1 MTVGALVET
10 AAYKSRMDML
20 TLMLLAA
27 VGLLVILVLFLL
39 ARRSATESEAVRQQ
53 LALALSQQGETVQ
66 RVERSL
72 REQEQALAKV
82 VAERLDRTE
91 KATGQIVTDLRERLA
106 RIDEAQKK
114 IGELSTQVVGL
125 QEVLS
130 NKQARGAFG
139 EVQLGDLVQ
148 TALPPHA
155 YEFQCTLHSG
165 VRVDCLLRLPNPPGP
180 IAIDAKF
187 PLESYN
193 ALRAAAAG
201 DTAALQAAQRAFQ
214 QAIRKHIGDIRDKYI
229 VPGETA
235 ESALMFLPSE
245 AVYAELH
252 ANFTGLVEE
261 SYRARVWIVSPT
273 TLMATLNTVRAVLKD
288 VRMREQ
294 AGEIQK
300 MVGLLLEDVRRLGER
315 VDKLKTHFG
324 QTEKD
329 LRDVDTSAERITRRG
344 QRILD
349 VGLGE
354 EPAALPEA

>member
-1 MTVGALVET
+1 MAGI
-10 AAYKSRMDML
+10 MDFL
-20 TLMLLAA
+20 TI
-27 VGLLVILVLFLL
+27 GLLGAVALLLLVLLFVTL
-39 ARRSATESEAVRQQ
+39 RRRDGEANEALRQQ
-53 LALALSQQGETVQ
+53 VQLALSQQAETVQ

-82 VAERLDRTE
+82 VVERLDRTE
-91 KATGQIVTDLRERLA
+91 QATGQIVTDLRERLV
-106 RIDEAQKK
+106 RIDAAQKK
-114 IGELSTQVVGL
+114 IGELSTQVVSL

-139 EVQLGDLVQ
+139 EVQLADLVQ
-148 TALPPHA
+148 NALPPQA
-155 YEFQCTLHSG
+155 YAFQYTLSTG
-165 VRVDCLLRLPNPPGP
+165 VRADCVLKLPNPPGA

-193 ALRAAAAG
+193 ALRAVPAG
-201 DTAALQAAQRAFQ
+201 DGAALQAAQRGFQ
-214 QAIRKHIGDIRDKYI
+214 QAIRKHIADIRDKYI
-229 VPGETA
+229 VAGETA

-252 ANFTGLVEE
+252 ASFTGLVEE

-300 MVGLLLEDVRRLGER
+300 TVGLMLDDVRRLTDR
-315 VDKLKTHFG
+315 VDKLKTHFA

-329 LRDVDTSAERITRRG
+329 LREVDISADRITKRG

-349 VGLGE
+349 VELEE
-354 EPAALPEA
+354 EPAVLPPIGGGQK